1 MSQRDISAL
10 QGEGLKISIGAL
22 TEALGREPTA
32 EEKLIAKMGF
42 KAGVETQADIDQ
54 LKLSE
59 LEMGLANAQ
68 KIAVLS

>member
-1 MSQRDISAL
+1 MSNQDISIL
-10 QGEGLKISIGAL
+10 QAEGLKIAIGRL
-22 TEALGREPTA
+22 SEALGREPTA

-54 LKLSE
+54 LKISN